1 MVLFST
7 FSQTL
12 LYMFIFFLFISL
24 SFSQEQPPIDPLEQK
39 ALYDVL
45 NSLNPTIP
53 WTTDYPDD
61 FCLSAPHGVVCDYY
75 SSDDVQNQQQ
85 KAHIV
90 ELNFGYVSDE
100 TPNPPC
106 SPNATLNP
114 LLFTSF
120 PYLQKLFFYKCF
132 NYTQYPLHLT
142 SLPSL
147 PPSLQELVF
156 IQNPSLVSPLQPF
169 LHNLTSLRRLV
180 FIGNAFHG
188 ELPLN
193 IGDYTNLEEL
203 TLSTNNLSGMI
214 PASLGRLKKLKILDL
229 SQNKFKGCVP
239 EEIAN
244 LTSLLKLD
252 LSYNGFECKIPE
264 SFTHLKNMKFL
275 DLSFNLF
282 GNFGVPLFLGE
293 IPSLKEV
300 YLSGNLLSGKIPE
313 IWGKLGGVEK
323 IGFSEMGLVGEIP
336 VSMGIYLKN
345 LSYLGLD
352 NNKLDGSVPEE
363 FGLLEF
369 ANEINLENNNLSG
382 RISLPSRVEQK
393 LKLAGN
399 IGLCLG
405 NNASCSS
412 QIGESLG
419 QINPYKIEDILH
431 DHDDVLFNGNSL
443 LHFDPL
449 MLVLVL
455 VGWLLCFTLDG

>member
-1 MVLFST
+1 MLLFST

-12 LYMFIFFLFISL
+12 LYAFFFFFFISF
-24 SFSQEQPPIDPLEQK
+24 SFSQDQPPIDPLEQK
-39 ALYDVL
+39 ALYAVL

-61 FCLSAPHGVVCDYY
+61 LCLSAPHGVVCDYNP
-75 SSDDVQNQQQ
+75 SNQQQ

-132 NYTQYPLHLT
+132 NNTRNPLHLT

-156 IQNPSLVSPLQPF
+156 IQNPSIVSPIEPF
-169 LHNLTSLRRLV
+169 LRNLTSLRRLV
-180 FIGNAFHG
+180 LIGNAFHG
-188 ELPLN
+188 EFPFN

-203 TLSTNNLSGMI
+203 TLSRNNLSGMI
-214 PASLGRLKKLKILDL
+214 PPSLGMLKKLKILDL
-229 SQNKFKGCVP
+229 SQNGFTGCVP
-239 EEIAN
+239 EQLGN

-252 LSYNGFECKIPE
+252 LSYNGFGCKIPE
-264 SFTHLKNMKFL
+264 SFIHLQNMKFL

-293 IPSLKEV
+293 TTSLKEV

-313 IWGKLGGVEK
+313 IWEKLGGVEK
-323 IGFSEMGLVGEIP
+323 IGFSKMGLLGKIP

-352 NNKLDGSVPEE
+352 NNQLDGSVPEE

-412 QIGESLG
+412 QNGESLG
-419 QINPYKIEDILH
+419 QLNPYKITDIL
-431 DHDDVLFNGNSL
+431 DHDDVLFNGDSL
-443 LHFDPL
+443 LHFDSL
-449 MLVLVL
+449 MLLVLVS
-455 VGWLLCFTLDG
+455 VGWFLILDG